1 MKEEGSPVVAPVCI
15 KHSALPN
22 KKESRITDKY
32 HHFLGK
38 ISEGRVYVYCG
49 RCKMLVLVFVSITK

>member
-1 MKEEGSPVVAPVCI
+1 MKTEVTDAVVLDYM
-15 KHSALPN
+15 KHPALPN
-22 KKESRITDKY
+22 KKELRITDKC

-49 RCKMLVLVFVSITK
+49 RCKMFVLVCISINN

>member
-1 MKEEGSPVVAPVCI
+1 MKKEGSITTELGCMNHPV
-15 KHSALPN
+15 LPN
-22 KKESRITDKY
+22 KKESRITDKC

-49 RCKMLVLVFVSITK
+49 RCKMFVLVCISINN